1 MNEKP
6 QLIRLSVVYDGE
18 CKLCLATVDKLRGMP
33 IRAELTF
40 VPLQRLIAAEVPAW
54 PGIDD
59 VPAIELAAQLHVTD
73 EQGRRYSGADG
84 VLKLLSLTPRLA
96 WLGAI
101 ARLPG
106 CYSIVRAVYR
116 LVARYRYR
124 LFGRTSCSDGVCSF
138 NREFAEQTLTATRR
152 APSDGGNDE
161 SDETGSTVKITRT

>member
-18 CKLCLATVDKLRGMP
+18 CNLCLATVNKLRSMP
-33 IRAELTF
+33 IRAELVF
-40 VPLQRLIAAEVPAW
+40 VPLQRLISGEVRAW

-59 VPAIELAAQLHVTD
+59 VPSFELYAQLHVTD

-106 CYSIVRAVYR
+106 CYGITRGIYR

-138 NREFAEQTLTATRR
+138 NREFAEQTLTAPRR
-152 APSDGGNDE
+152 APSDGGIDE
-161 SDETGSTVKITRT
+161 SIETEPTVKTPRS

>member
-1 MNEKP
+1 MNSKS

-18 CKLCLATVDKLRGMP
+18 CNLCLATVDKLRSMP

-40 VPLQRLIAAEVPAW
+40 VPLQKLIHGEVPPW

-59 VPAIELAAQLHVTD
+59 VPAAGLAAQMHVTD

-84 VLKLLSLTPRLA
+84 VLKLLSLTPRLS
-96 WLGAI
+96 WLSAV

-106 CYSIVRAVYR
+106 CYGIVRGVYR

-124 LFGRTSCSDGVCSF
+124 LFGRTSCSDGVCS
-138 NREFAEQTLTATRR
+138 LPRR
-152 APSDGGNDE
+152 APSEGGADDTDTFSPN
-161 SDETGSTVKITRT
+161 